1 MSFST
6 YLSQAWDQHAT
17 QTQDVAL
24 SLNNGIQLI
33 ENSEQVPPLAQLIT
47 HVLGEHM
54 GEWKKGVET
63 LQVLKKHHAVTK
75 GSEAELAIDRAIT
88 GLQLASGQAENL
100 RRFSSSDQVRILA
113 QAASALTER
122 DAGGAQGHFQR
133 ALEIARG
140 GFEKADPANRT
151 LAVTG
156 NNIAA
161 SLEEKSALSKDE
173 IDLMILAAQTAR
185 KYWEIAGTWLQV
197 ERAEYRLSMT
207 FLKAADVRQALI
219 HAQNCLKIIEQ
230 NKGEPL
236 EAYFGYEALALAER
250 ARGNLLGY
258 QNAANRAKENFE
270 FLKPE
275 DKPWV
280 QESLNRLL

>member
-6 YLSQAWDQHAT
+6 YLSQAWEQHALET
-17 QTQDVAL
+17 ENVAQNL
-24 SLNNGIQLI
+24 MSGVQLI
-33 ENSEQVPPLAQLIT
+33 ENSEQITQMAQLIA

-54 GEWKKGVET
+54 GEWEKGIET
-63 LQVLKKHHAVTK
+63 LQVLKKHQFVVK
-75 GSEAELAIDRAIT
+75 GSEEEGAIDRSIT
-88 GLQLASGQAENL
+88 ALQLASGRAENL

-113 QAASALTER
+113 LAASALAER
-122 DAGGAQGHFQR
+122 DPGGAQGHFQR

-140 GFEKADPANRT
+140 GFEKEDPANRA

-161 SLEEKSALSKDE
+161 SLGEKSSLSSHE
-173 IDLMILAAQTAR
+173 LELMILAAQTAR
-185 KYWEIAGTWLQV
+185 KFWEIAGTWIHV
-197 ERAEYRLSMT
+197 ERAEYRLAMS
-207 FLKAADVRQALI
+207 FLKSGDVRQALI

-230 NKGEPL
+230 NQGEPL

-258 QNAANRAKENFE
+258 QNAATRAREKFE
-270 FLKPE
+270 VLRPE

-280 QESLNRLL
+280 QESLNRLI